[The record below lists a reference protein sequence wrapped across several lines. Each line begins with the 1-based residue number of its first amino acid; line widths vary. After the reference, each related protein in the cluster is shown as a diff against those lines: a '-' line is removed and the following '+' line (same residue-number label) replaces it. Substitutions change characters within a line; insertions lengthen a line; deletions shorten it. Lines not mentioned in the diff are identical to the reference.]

1 MRTATSETLRSD
13 PESIMARAQVLSR
26 RQLRELEAEL
36 LAERKRLERFMDVD
50 AYMDES
56 LSDRDGGV
64 TTLTDGGVGGGVQ
77 ARTHTRYDAIVNALD
92 RLAAGTYGTCLGC
105 GRLIPYGRLIVM
117 PEAPHCIA
125 CGSRP

>member
-1 MRTATSETLRSD
+1 
-13 PESIMARAQVLSR
+13 MARAQVLSR

-36 LAERKRLERFMDVD
+36 LSERKRLERFMDVD

-56 LSDRDGGV
+56 LANGEGGA
-64 TTLTDGGVGGGVQ
+64 TTLTEIGVEGGVQ

-92 RLAAGTYGTCLGC
+92 RLAAGTYGTCMAC
-105 GRLIPYGRLIVM
+105 DRPIPYGRLIVM

-125 CGSRP
+125 CSSRA